1 MPGSVLGL
9 LLGKHKTKQILLYL
23 SEPTD
28 RADQFNHCYCRVD
41 RFDFT
46 VELSQVLESM
56 YTDINDDIELNNV
69 APLT

>member
-1 MPGSVLGL
+1 MPGRLLRL

-46 VELSQVLESM
+46 VELSHVLESM
-56 YTDINDDIELNNV
+56 YIDINDDIEV
-69 APLT
+69 K